1 VATSVRPRVFEFD
14 VTVDRDRVAHSS
26 LGGSPLPRESEWWP
40 EHYVLA
46 GLVRCTLASMDYA
59 ARRAGSTCVG
69 SGVAHG
75 VVTRREED
83 GRYAFVEI
91 EASFEVQLEPAPAR
105 ETLPELVA
113 KAEAG
118 CFVGNSLTAKPRYR
132 WRINGEELP

>member
-1 VATSVRPRVFEFD
+1 VSTRPRVHEFD
-14 VTVDRDRVAHSS
+14 VTVDSDRVARSA
-26 LGGSPLPRESEWWP
+26 LGGSPLPRQAEWWA

-59 ARRAGSTCVG
+59 ARRAGSNATG
-69 SGVAHG
+69 SGTAHG
-75 VVTRREED
+75 VVTKREED

-91 EASFEVQLEPAPAR
+91 EATFDVQLAPVPDQEA
-105 ETLPELVA
+105 LKGLLD

-132 WRINGEELP
+132 WTVNGEEVS